1 MFRFRF
7 NVVGRDYLVWGRR
20 RDGKGSFI
28 VFFIMNVIG
37 LDEVDKLVFIV
48 IVNKLRKVGL
58 KL

>member
-1 MFRFRF
+1 M
-7 NVVGRDYLVWGRR
+7 GRDYLVWGRR
-20 RDGKGSFI
+20 RDGKGIFI